1 MKDQSAVIII
11 DTGFSLESL
20 CQARKILAIVNVATG
35 RIETGSPWLTWAE
48 NADVLSA
55 FAHDPRN
62 HGSLVLQS
70 LTAQAPDLPVVLV
83 RAYNEDQ
90 EMARTIFRHGK
101 QVRAGWTEAYLAAV
115 TICRE
120 RGLASVAN
128 LSFGGY
134 HHALDGTGWESHCLA
149 QATGAGKPGH
159 IVVAGAGAGDG
170 SAIHASWRVEGGA
183 WQEVRAFQ
191 SCPTTYNLWCAADA
205 SSPESNNWLLE
216 VFLNDRLVVQELSGH
231 VMPNLWN
238 DRKQVTFRIPGAG
251 QTRIR
256 VSRFWST
263 GTEGGDS
270 LLDVEPGR
278 QGFLRRGND
287 TRRGEIG
294 SNRQALRGII
304 ASSDKGRSLASFTT
318 DANRKQS
325 PRAKLDPLRFDC
337 WISQCKADAAFLDHK
352 DDMSI
357 AEPAIF
363 PHVIAVGLKSGSY
376 AANQNQPG
384 HKPELLLDGNGPVS
398 FRLPEV
404 AAKVARML
412 AADPSLDVVAVRG
425 LLTAT
430 KPVPLRP

>member
-1 MKDQSAVIII
+1 MKDKSAVIII

-20 CQARKILAIVNVATG
+20 RSARKILAVINVATG
-35 RIETGSPWLTWAE
+35 KIETGSPWLTWAE

-62 HGSLVLQS
+62 HGSLVLKS
-70 LTAQAPDLPVVLV
+70 LMAVAPDLPVVLV
-83 RAYNEDQ
+83 RGYNEEQ

-149 QATGAGKPGH
+149 QVTGAGKPGH

-170 SAIHASWRVEGGA
+170 SAVHASWRVETGTS
-183 WQEVRAFQ
+183 QEVRAFQ

-205 SSPESNNWLLE
+205 ASPESNNWLLE
-216 VFLNDRLVVQELSGH
+216 VFLNGKLVVQELSGH
-231 VMPNLWN
+231 ILPNLWN
-238 DRKQVTFRIPGAG
+238 NRKQVTFRVEGTG

-256 VSRFWST
+256 ISRFWKND
-263 GTEGGDS
+263 TEDGGG
-270 LLDVEPGR
+270 LMGGELQR
-278 QGFLRRGND
+278 NGFLSRGSES
-287 TRRGEIG
+287 RRGETEKG
-294 SNRQALRGII
+294 RQALRGLA
-304 ASSDKGRSLASFTT
+304 ASSGKGRGTAGATKK
-318 DANRKQS
+318 DNRTAQ
-325 PRAKLDPLRFDC
+325 AGLDPLRFDC
-337 WISQCKADAAFLDHK
+337 WISQAKGDAAFVDHK
-352 DDMSI
+352 DAMSI

-363 PHVIAVGLKSGSY
+363 PHVIAVGLQSGSY
-376 AANQNQPG
+376 AADQNQPG
-384 HKPELLLDGNGPVS
+384 HKPELLLEGSGPVS

-404 AAKVARML
+404 TAQVARML
-412 AADPSLDVVAVRG
+412 AADPSLDMVAVRDR
-425 LLTAT
+425 LKSDKAA
-430 KPVPLRP
+430 

>member
-1 MKDQSAVIII
+1 MKDKSAVIII

-20 CQARKILAIVNVATG
+20 RQARKVLAVINVATG
-35 RIETGSPWLTWAE
+35 KISTGSPRLTWAD

-55 FAHDPRN
+55 FAHDPTN
-62 HGSLVLQS
+62 HGSLVLKS
-70 LTAQAPDLPVVLV
+70 LTALAPDLPVVLV
-83 RAYNEDQ
+83 RGYNEEQ

-115 TICRE
+115 AICRE

-149 QATGAGKPGH
+149 QVTGAGRPGH

-170 SAIHASWRVEGGA
+170 SAIHASWRVETGA
-183 WQEVRAFQ
+183 SQEVRAFQ

-205 SSPESNNWLLE
+205 NSPESSNWLLE
-216 VFLNDRLVVQELSGH
+216 VFLNDKLVVQELSGH

-238 DRKQVTFRIPGAG
+238 DRKQITFRVPGAG
-251 QTRIR
+251 RTRIR
-256 VSRFWST
+256 VSRFWNT

-270 LLDVEPGR
+270 LLGAEPGR
-278 QGFLRRGND
+278 QGFLSRGND
-287 TRRGEIG
+287 SRRGEIG
-294 SNRQALRGII
+294 SNRQALRGIL
-304 ASSDKGRSLASFTT
+304 ASSDKGRGPVGVTT
-318 DANRKQS
+318 SATTKQMA
-325 PRAKLDPLRFDC
+325 RAKLDPLRFDC

-352 DDMSI
+352 DAMSI

-363 PHVIAVGLKSGSY
+363 PHVIAVGLKSGAY
-376 AANQNQPG
+376 AADQNQPG
-384 HKPELLLDGNGPVS
+384 HKPELLLDGNGPIS

-404 AAKVARML
+404 AAQIARLL
-412 AADPSLDVVAVRG
+412 AADPSLDVVAV
-425 LLTAT
+425 LEQLKVT
-430 KPVPLRP
+430 KAA